1 MVRLGGHASYL
12 RRSTSLVALAEI
24 SSTLDARAATDD
36 ALPAALKLAADPVAN
51 VRFAAATCLGVLG
64 RGLGPAARARVDAA
78 LDALDA
84 DADVDVR
91 EFSGKARAAL
101 EG

>member
-1 MVRLGGHASYL
+1 M
-12 RRSTSLVALAEI
+12 ALAEI
-24 SSTLDARAATDD
+24 ATTLDEEAVSND

-51 VRFAAATCLGVLG
+51 VRFAAATCLGKLG
-64 RGLGPAARARVDAA
+64 RGLGPAARARVHAA

-101 EG
+101 GG